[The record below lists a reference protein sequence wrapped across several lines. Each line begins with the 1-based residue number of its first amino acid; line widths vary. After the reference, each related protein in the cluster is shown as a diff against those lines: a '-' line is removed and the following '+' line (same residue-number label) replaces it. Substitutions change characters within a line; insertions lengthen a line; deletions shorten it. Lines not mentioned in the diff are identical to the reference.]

1 MPGVTRIFS
10 DLHYGDRGSRIRSL
24 SALRPLFNGADAL
37 VLNGD
42 TIDTRPSRHPEV
54 TVALRAETKE
64 FFERSA
70 PPTTFITGNHD
81 PDISELHTVDLSN
94 GKIFVTHGDIIFDD
108 LVPWGQDA
116 PEIRKRLIHE
126 IGALSPT
133 EREELD
139 ARLGAYRRV
148 AGSIP
153 QRHQSERNRLKY
165 LASFLA
171 DTVWPPL
178 RIARVLDAWRRAPRL
193 TAELTRRYRPNASV
207 AVIGHIHHA
216 GFWRQPN
223 GFTVLN
229 TGAFCPPGH
238 GAVVDVHEDCVVLRS
253 VDYRGGEFHAG
264 QNLAVVP
271 LTGSAKS

>member
-24 SALRPLFNGADAL
+24 SAIHPLFEGADAL

-42 TIDTRPSRHPEV
+42 TIDTRPSRNAAV
-54 TVALRAETKE
+54 TAALLAETKE
-64 FFERSA
+64 FFGRSA
-70 PPTTFITGNHD
+70 PPTTFLTGNHD
-81 PDISELHTVDLSN
+81 PDISDHHTLDLAD
-94 GKIFVTHGDIIFDD
+94 GQIFVTHGDIIFDD

-116 PEIRKRLIHE
+116 PEIRKRLVHE
-126 IGALSPT
+126 IAALAP
-133 EREELD
+133 EDREKLD
-139 ARLGAYRRV
+139 ARLRAYRRV

-178 RIARVLDAWRRAPRL
+178 RIARVLEAWRRAPRL
-193 TAELTRRYRPNASV
+193 TAELTRRYRPNASI

-223 GFTVLN
+223 GVTVLN
-229 TGAFCPPGH
+229 TGAFCPPGD
-238 GAVVDVHEDCVVLRS
+238 GAIADIHDDRVSLRR
-253 VDYRGGEFHAG
+253 VRHRNGEFR
-264 QNLAVVP
+264 LAELLVELP
-271 LTGSAKS
+271 LKS